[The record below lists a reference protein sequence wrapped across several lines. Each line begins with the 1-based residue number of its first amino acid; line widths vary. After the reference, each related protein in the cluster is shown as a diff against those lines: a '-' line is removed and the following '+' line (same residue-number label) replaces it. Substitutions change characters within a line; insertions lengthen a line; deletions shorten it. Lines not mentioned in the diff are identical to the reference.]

1 MKQQTLR
8 VAALIAALAALATIT
23 QPAHAVDWVFDPSNY
38 SQNVVTAAKAV
49 KGEIYQDTNLVYQ
62 YQMEANQLLQS
73 TGLNPAAMK
82 AQYSEITSDIS
93 QLNQYKDTLTQ
104 LYGSL
109 QQGSTWL
116 AHAQTLIS
124 SSGKS
129 PSQWYS
135 DMNALYQQGNSVATN
150 LFQTGNN
157 VFTHSQQLAQRRAA
171 LQSQLSLT
179 PTAQATASLTTHYLD
194 IVSSQNADLIQMT
207 AARQQAD
214 AQDRALANS
223 VQQAKA
229 QAMQVFTT
237 QQATERALYEALPSN

>member
-1 MKQQTLR
+1 MKQRYSRIATL
-8 VAALIAALAALATIT
+8 VALVALTT
-23 QPAHAVDWVFDPSNY
+23 QSTYAWDVVFDPSNY
-38 SQNVVTAAKAV
+38 AQNVVTAAKAV

-62 YQMEANQLLQS
+62 YQMEENQLLQS

-82 AQYSEITSDIS
+82 AQLSAISGDIS

-116 AHAQTLIS
+116 SQAQTLIS

-129 PSQWYS
+129 PTQWYS
-135 DMNALYQQGNSVATN
+135 DMNALYNQGNSVATN

-157 VFTHSQQLAQRRAA
+157 VFSHSQQLAQRRAE
-171 LQSQLSLT
+171 LQAQLALT
-179 PTAQATASLTTHYLD
+179 PTAQATATLTTHYLD

-207 AARQQAD
+207 AAKQQAD

-223 VQQAKA
+223 QQQAKI
-229 QAMQVFTT
+229 QAMQSFTT
-237 QQATERALYEALPSN
+237 QQDVERAQFNALPSN

>member
-1 MKQQTLR
+1 MKWLLIR
-8 VAALIAALAALATIT
+8 LALVTGMAGWGWQGTYAQET
-23 QPAHAVDWVFDPSNY
+23 VFDPTNFVE
-38 SQNVVTAAKAV
+38 NTITALKAV

-73 TGLNPAAMK
+73 TGLNPTAMK

-93 QLNQYKDTLTQ
+93 QLNQYRDTLTQ

-116 AHAQTLIS
+116 GQAQTLIS

-129 PSQWYS
+129 PTQWYS

-157 VFTHSQQLAQRRAA
+157 VFSHSQQLAQRRAE
-171 LQSQLSLT
+171 LQAQLALT
-179 PTAQATASLTTHYLD
+179 PTAQATATVTTHYLD
-194 IVSSQNADLIQMT
+194 IMSSQNADLIQMT
-207 AARQQAD
+207 AAKQQAD
-214 AQDRALANS
+214 AQDRALSNTQ
-223 VQQAKA
+223 QQAKM
-229 QAMQVFTT
+229 QAMQSFTT
-237 QQATERALYEALPSN
+237 QQEVERAQFNALPSN

>member
-1 MKQQTLR
+1 MRMKCLRIATL
-8 VAALIAALAALATIT
+8 VAMATLATQST
-23 QPAHAVDWVFDPSNY
+23 YAWDVVFDPSNY
-38 SQNVVTAAKAV
+38 AQNVVTAAKAV
-49 KGEIYQDTNLVYQ
+49 KGEIYQDTNIIYQ

-73 TGLNPAAMK
+73 TGLDPTAMK
-82 AQYSEITSDIS
+82 AQYTEITGDIS
-93 QLNQYKDTLTQ
+93 QLNQYRDTLTQ

-116 AHAQTLIS
+116 GQAQTLIS

-129 PSQWYS
+129 PTQWYS

-157 VFTHSQQLAQRRAA
+157 VFSHSQQLAQRRAD
-171 LQSQLSLT
+171 LQSQLALT
-179 PTAQATASLTTHYLD
+179 PTAQATATLTTHYLD

-214 AQDRALANS
+214 AQDRSLANTQ
-223 VQQAKA
+223 QQAKM
-229 QAMQVFTT
+229 QAMQSFTT
-237 QQATERALYEALPSN
+237 QQEVERAQFNALPSN